1 VTGTRDATSQAQAH
15 TSRLERRPD
24 RTGVVMG
31 PQAPAAV
38 LDEDRVRSLYPR
50 VRARL
55 LRFLGPRQ
63 DLEDV
68 VQATMETLLR
78 VSTNWQGRGS
88 LESFAEGV
96 AVNVARR
103 YLAVRRLQRRVLDL
117 FTEAVVPEDGI
128 VEDRESAQA
137 RRRLTRLMGILDDM
151 GPRRRMAF
159 VLHCMEG
166 KPMREVAAILGV
178 TPQAVK
184 SRVFQARREL
194 IRRAASDPYLR
205 EFLEELDR

>member
-1 VTGTRDATSQAQAH
+1 M
-15 TSRLERRPD
+15 D
-24 RTGVVMG
+24 RQEPCGVPVMG
-31 PQAPAAV
+31 PQAPAV
-38 LDEDRVRSLYPR
+38 ILDDERIRALYPR
-50 VRARL
+50 VRIRL

-68 VQATMETLLR
+68 VQQAMETL
-78 VSTNWQGRGS
+78 VKVAGNYQGKGS

-103 YLAVRRLQRRVLDL
+103 YLAVNRLRRRVLDGFSETVL
-117 FTEAVVPEDGI
+117 PEDA
-128 VEDRESAQA
+128 VTDDREQVQA
-137 RRRLTRLMGILDDM
+137 RRRLTRLMGILDSM
-151 GPRRRMAF
+151 GARRRMAF
-159 VLHCMEG
+159 QLHCLEG
-166 KPMREVAAILGV
+166 KPMREVAEILDI

-194 IRRAASDPYLR
+194 LRKAATDPYLR